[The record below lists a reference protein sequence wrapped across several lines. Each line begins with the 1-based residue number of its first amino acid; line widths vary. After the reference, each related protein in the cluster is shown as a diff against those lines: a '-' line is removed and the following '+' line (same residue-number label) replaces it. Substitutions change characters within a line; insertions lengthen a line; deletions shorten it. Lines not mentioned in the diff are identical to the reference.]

1 MGTSGE
7 ATALADVYLL
17 LRESKPSASV
27 ALACLPRFSP
37 AAGYR
42 VLFKHMCDQNRFGD
56 HCSVVQCQHM
66 REPHAPFI
74 VK

>member
-7 ATALADVYLL
+7 ATALADAYLL

-37 AAGYR
+37 AAGT
-42 VLFKHMCDQNRFGD
+42 VLIHIS
-56 HCSVVQCQHM
+56 SVDTM
-66 REPHAPFI
+66 RYSNICVIKTGLEII
-74 VK
+74 VPLFSASI